1 MSVIFLSRT
10 DLCTPYR
17 VAWIDKF
24 VHALSSSYRAV
35 SCGTEPRA
43 AYTTLVSC
51 IMLCPRTVASPEVGF
66 DNPLIMLMIVV
77 FPDPFGPSKPKIS
90 PLLTVIE
97 SPSTAVKSPKRFVN
111 LFSSIA
117 GLVFSVCFIEACALT
132 WLSVEGMQ
140 NQLDL
145 VAS

>member
-1 MSVIFLSRT
+1 M
-10 DLCTPYR
+10 
-17 VAWIDKF
+17 DKF
-24 VHALSSSYRAV
+24 VQASSSSYRAV

-51 IMLCPRTVASPEVGF
+51 IMLCPSTFASPEVGF

-77 FPDPFGPSKPKIS
+77 FPDPLGPSRPKIS
-90 PLLTVIE
+90 PLLTVSE
-97 SPSTAVKSPKRFVN
+97 NPSTAVKSPKRFVN

-117 GLVFSVCFIEACALT
+117 GPVFSVCFIECCALAC
-132 WLSVEGMQ
+132 LSVAVIQ
-140 NQLDL
+140 DHLDL